1 MTDTV
6 LISPAE
12 PDGAPRLALLDI
24 LRGIAILGI
33 LFMNIEAMG
42 GPLNAIMLG
51 DPRLLG
57 WTGIDQVAWWL
68 KDVLAAGT
76 ARCLL
81 EMLFGAGMV
90 ILTDRAAMRVG
101 EWQVLRSYAWRNIV
115 LLLFGLIH
123 VFVLLWPGE
132 ILHTYALAALV
143 AMAFRRLRPRLLLTI
158 GLALATLQLF
168 GAGTGVVMAIATR
181 QAVAAVEA
189 TQAAG
194 GVPTVAERKTL
205 ASFAKKQAE
214 RAEDRRET
222 LALVAAEDK
231 VRTSGASP
239 WTTSLWG
246 SFIAMEKMGLEL
258 LFVWE
263 AASTMLIGA
272 ALFKLGI
279 LQGLRSRRFYVRMTV
294 AGYTLGLG
302 LRIWGVWA
310 ITRFDHVPRLAFPFG
325 EFGRLAMTLG
335 HLGLI
340 VLLASSAVGARRLK
354 PFAAAGRVVLT
365 LYVLQTLVTMW
376 ILFPPWGLA
385 LYGKQGWASLMLTA
399 FVIDAVLLVLAVWW
413 TRRFAIAPVEWAW
426 RSLVA
431 GRRLAFR

>member
-6 LISPAE
+6 FTTPAE

-24 LRGIAILGI
+24 LRGVAILGI

-57 WTGIDQVAWWL
+57 WTGVDQVAWWL
-68 KDVLAAGT
+68 KDVLAEGT

-90 ILTDRAAMRVG
+90 ILTDRTAARMA
-101 EWQVLRSYAWRNIV
+101 EWQVLRTYAWRNVV
-115 LLLFGLIH
+115 LFLFGLIH
-123 VFVLLWPGE
+123 VFVLLWPGD

-143 AMAFRRLRPRLLLTI
+143 AMGFRRLRPRLLLTI

-168 GAGTGVVMAIATR
+168 GAGTGVVMALATR
-181 QAVAAVEA
+181 QAVAEVQAK
-189 TQAAG
+189 QAAG

-205 ASFAKKQAE
+205 ADFAKKRAE
-214 RAEDRRET
+214 RAKDRRET
-222 LALVAAEDK
+222 LALVVAEDK
-231 VRTSGASP
+231 ARTSGAWS

-272 ALFKLGI
+272 ALFRLGI

-302 LRIWGVWA
+302 LRIWGAWA
-310 ITRFDHVPRLAFPFG
+310 ITRFDHMPRLAFPFG

-340 VLLASSAVGARRLK
+340 VLLASSAIGGRCLK
-354 PFAAAGRVVLT
+354 PFAAAGRVALT

-376 ILFPPWGLA
+376 VLYPPWGFA
-385 LYGKQGWASLMLTA
+385 LYGQQNWGSLMVTA
-399 FVIDAVLLVLAVWW
+399 FAIDAVLLALAVWW

-426 RSLVA
+426 RSIVA
-431 GRRLAFR
+431 GRRLSFR